1 MSQFQLFPPPSPE
14 VKAAKN
20 PFRRGVKKPPV
31 VKVEPA
37 SPISLNEIKDSA
49 KAESVL
55 LQIIEDTSSFPPP
68 PSQPL
73 NTRSKSPSVAETSP
87 SSKSSQSPRSRSRQ
101 ENKSPARVLQSQGSA
116 STSSSSSNH
125 TTSSTASPQ
134 SSQSSVSPVP
144 MRSMFPRFEPKLPLN
159 NQTTRSPMP
168 RDDKPSKKSRR
179 PQLTLATS
187 SEIDHVLGP
196 KTVPA
201 SVLNF
206 PNGISDSEEIR
217 YSTPYELEMLWEAA
231 NGQRPQNL
239 AGAFNLHMTR
249 TGPATFTF
257 GNSQQPFYTLQT
269 YDNDELSISRG
280 APCKPNSDV
289 PIMTLSLED
298 RGRREHPHDGLV
310 ALLFSRLAAMLAIEQ
325 ADEISKFHQ
334 LAPSE
339 AAEVENQA
347 LRRAAAQE
355 SCRLSWNRN
364 SRLYELRH
372 PLLSKRQPPAL
383 VGAEGIPLSPV
394 RSQSS
399 GILYIT
405 VSAPSND
412 AMPHQAPTILVT
424 GPPSS
429 TALAAA
435 QQAANPRTST
445 LPVADSD
452 EPLASLDFATQ
463 TLTISPAAVIA
474 TIPSLYAIDSL
485 IAAMLAVAVSDE
497 ATNPILADMELRSP
511 SFTEPG
517 FSNGQG
523 VDAPYR
529 GPLITTQAEREDYA
543 ESLQLASQ
551 IRAANDK
558 AEGNSK
564 RKSFFNFWDR
574 YQSTPS
580 GQTRT
585 KKGRE
590 IVVEEFDLEKYGR
603 YGKGSTREGEK
614 LPGITRTLL
623 KILFFGLNM
632 FVKGLT
638 LMVKILAWLL
648 VRSTRCVT
656 SEKF

>member
-206 PNGISDSEEIR
+206 PNGVSDSEEIR

-249 TGPATFTF
+249 YLVPKIIEYSGSLA
-257 GNSQQPFYTLQT
+257 NSHQ
-269 YDNDELSISRG
+269 EL
-280 APCKPNSDV
+280 V
-289 PIMTLSLED
+289 
-298 RGRREHPHDGLV
+298 RR
-310 ALLFSRLAAMLAIEQ
+310 LLHLAI
-325 ADEISKFHQ
+325 
-334 LAPSE
+334 L
-339 AAEVENQA
+339 
-347 LRRAAAQE
+347 
-355 SCRLSWNRN
+355 N
-364 SRLYELRH
+364 SRFTPYRLMIMM
-372 PLLSKRQPPAL
+372 S
-383 VGAEGIPLSPV
+383 
-394 RSQSS
+394 SQSREE
-399 GILYIT
+399 LH
-405 VSAPSND
+405 VN
-412 AMPHQAPTILVT
+412 
-424 GPPSS
+424 
-429 TALAAA
+429 
-435 QQAANPRTST
+435 
-445 LPVADSD
+445 
-452 EPLASLDFATQ
+452 
-463 TLTISPAAVIA
+463 
-474 TIPSLYAIDSL
+474 L
-485 IAAMLAVAVSDE
+485 IVMYLS
-497 ATNPILADMELRSP
+497 
-511 SFTEPG
+511 
-517 FSNGQG
+517 
-523 VDAPYR
+523 
-529 GPLITTQAEREDYA
+529 
-543 ESLQLASQ
+543 
-551 IRAANDK
+551 
-558 AEGNSK
+558 
-564 RKSFFNFWDR
+564 
-574 YQSTPS
+574 
-580 GQTRT
+580 
-585 KKGRE
+585 
-590 IVVEEFDLEKYGR
+590 
-603 YGKGSTREGEK
+603 
-614 LPGITRTLL
+614 
-623 KILFFGLNM
+623 
-632 FVKGLT
+632 
-638 LMVKILAWLL
+638 
-648 VRSTRCVT
+648 
-656 SEKF
+656 